1 MLFWIYVCVCVCVSG
16 DALQHLSPLLRRNV
30 EIVLAAAENDDR
42 AMKHSKVSWEK
53 IDAVEKRK
61 IEREAAAAA
70 FLNTLGKEDD
80 GVDVSGGAQEK
91 DLDEKYLGEMH

>member
-1 MLFWIYVCVCVCVSG
+1 MDIYIYIYIYISG

-61 IEREAAAAA
+61 ME
-70 FLNTLGKEDD
+70 
-80 GVDVSGGAQEK
+80 
-91 DLDEKYLGEMH
+91 

>member
-1 MLFWIYVCVCVCVSG
+1 VWVFVSG

-42 AMKHSKVSWEK
+42 SMKHSKVSWEK
-53 IDAVEKRK
+53 IDALEKRK
-61 IEREAAAAA
+61 IEREAAATA